1 MATETVVYVTY
12 EEAVE
17 AHIELM
23 HYLGET
29 RFGVFDHSLIKS
41 ALARPTWA
49 AKYVGADLE
58 AQAATLLYGLIKN
71 HPWVGGNKRTATAL
85 TDMFLQR
92 NGLEIIAAV
101 DKLVELV
108 LAVEANE
115 WLLPEIEDWMRQ
127 HVQRVGTAIT
137 AINQS

>member
-23 HYLGET
+23 QYLGET
-29 RFGVFDHSLIKS
+29 RFGVFDHTLIKS

-49 AKYVGADLE
+49 AKYVEADLE

-101 DKLVELV
+101 DEVVELV
-108 LAVEANE
+108 LAVEADK
-115 WLLPEIEDWMRQ
+115 WLLPEIENWMRQ
-127 HVQRVGTAIT
+127 HVQHVGTVIT
-137 AINQS
+137 AIRQN

>member
-12 EEAVE
+12 EEAVR

-23 HYLGET
+23 RYLGET
-29 RFGVFDHSLIKS
+29 RFGVFDHALIRS
-41 ALARPTWA
+41 ALARPAWA
-49 AKYVGADLE
+49 ATYSEAALQ
-58 AQAATLLYGLIKN
+58 AQAASLLYGLIKN
-71 HPWVGGNKRTATAL
+71 HPWTGGNKRTATAL

-101 DKLVELV
+101 DEVVELV

-115 WLLPEIEDWMRQ
+115 WLLPEIENWMRQ
-127 HVQRVGTAIT
+127 HVQHVGTAIT
-137 AINQS
+137 AIRQS